1 MSMGS
6 TRVEIRPRP
15 VTFVGGADSK
25 FRWAEHGFCQ
35 GRKWAK
41 AGQKNK
47 LIKLKF
53 LDKITFFLITSFF

>member
-1 MSMGS
+1 MGS

-25 FRWAEHGFCQ
+25 IRRAEHGFCQ

-41 AGQKNK
+41 AGLKNK
-47 LIKLKF
+47 LMKFKF
-53 LDKITFFLITSFF
+53 LDKFTFFLNYFVFLI